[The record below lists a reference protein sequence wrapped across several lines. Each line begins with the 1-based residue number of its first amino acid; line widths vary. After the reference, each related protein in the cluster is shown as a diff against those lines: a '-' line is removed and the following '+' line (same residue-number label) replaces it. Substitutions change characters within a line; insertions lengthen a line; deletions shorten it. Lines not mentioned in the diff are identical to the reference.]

1 MHEHHDM
8 TDLLPDT
15 AGAYLYALLAA
26 DRSGAHRIVTEALK
40 NGLSIRD
47 LYTSVF
53 QPAQYEV
60 GRLWLLNKVSVAEEH
75 FCTAATQAIMAE
87 LYPQIISSR
96 RIGKTMVAA
105 CIGSELHEIGVR
117 MVADFFEMEGWD
129 TYYLGAGVGYSQ
141 VVSAIQTHAPQ
152 LVALSATMTYHV
164 PAVREIITAIR
175 INLSNRVPP
184 IMVGGLPFNNNTD
197 LWSDVG
203 ADLWA
208 RNATDAVQ
216 MAQGMQPL

>member
-1 MHEHHDM
+1 MQDCYDITSQITE
-8 TDLLPDT
+8 T
-15 AGAYLYALLAA
+15 ARDYLQALLAA
-26 DRSGAHRIVTEALK
+26 DRTAAHQIVTQALD

-47 LYTSVF
+47 LYISVF
-53 QPAQYEV
+53 QPSQYEV

-75 FCTAATQAIMAE
+75 FCTAATQAIMSE

-129 TYYLGAGVGYSQ
+129 TYYLGAGVTYEQ
-141 VVSAIQTHAPQ
+141 VISAIKLHTPN

-164 PAVREIITAIR
+164 QEVREIISSIR
-175 INLSNRVPP
+175 INLADLTPP
-184 IMVGGLPFNNNTD
+184 IMVGGLPFNTNTN
-197 LWSDVG
+197 LWRDIG
-203 ADLWA
+203 ADLSA
-208 RNATDAVQ
+208 QNATDAVQ
-216 MAQGMQPL
+216 AAQGL